1 VEVIMHNLVSY
12 NQLAGWQQSINN
24 LNNNLDNASDESD
37 LLNDYYNCIIEC
49 NDDWGTCKKICRS
62 ILE

>member
-1 VEVIMHNLVSY
+1 MHNIVSY
-12 NQLAGWQQSINN
+12 NQLAGWQQSINS
-24 LNNNLDNASDESD
+24 LNHSLDNMSDESD

-49 NDDWGTCKKICRS
+49 NDDWGTCKKICRR

>member
-1 VEVIMHNLVSY
+1 MHNLVSY

-49 NDDWGTCKKICRS
+49 NDDWGTCKKISRS

>member
-1 VEVIMHNLVSY
+1 MHNLVSY
-12 NQLAGWQQSINN
+12 NQLAGWQQSINS